1 MVREDEGRDEIA
13 ATEQA
18 DACDNKMNQSY
29 ISQTTTP
36 RKAIAVRLNASM
48 MAPSIQWLTA
58 MEFAS
63 RVKPS
68 WHDMNKNRE
77 NYRTSFRQAQVLP
90 QKVVSWGRKTM
101 T

>member
-29 ISQTTTP
+29 ISQHQP
-36 RKAIAVRLNASM
+36 HESHRREAQASM
-48 MAPSIQWLTA
+48 MAPSIEWLT
-58 MEFAS
+58 
-63 RVKPS
+63 
-68 WHDMNKNRE
+68 HDGGCEQGQTRLTTIDKNRE